1 MKRREFIAGLG
12 GAAAW
17 PLAARAQQAGVPV
30 VGLLRS
36 SSAAPLARIVEAFR
50 EGLSDNGFVEGHN
63 VIVEQRWADNK
74 LERLP
79 DLAADLLRRKVA
91 VLVCNGPAVGVAKI
105 ATTTTPIV
113 FVVGD
118 DPVKM
123 GLVASLN
130 RPTGNLTGVTFFGGG
145 RLAAKRLELLRELLP
160 KATLVALFLDPADTG
175 IRVELSSIEAAAQT
189 LALQMIVVNAES
201 DQQLDRAFAQ
211 VVATGADA
219 VLLGGGPLLFAN
231 RQRIVSLAARHA
243 LPMIYELREYVEAGG
258 LISYSASFSSAYRQ
272 AGLYAGRILHGAKPA
287 DLPVLQPT
295 TFELAINLKA
305 AKTLGID
312 VPPTLLA
319 RADEVIE

>member
-1 MKRREFIAGLG
+1 MKRREFIAGLV

-17 PLAARAQQAGVPV
+17 PFAARAQQAGVPV

-160 KATLVALFLDPADTG
+160 KATLVALFLDPAG
-175 IRVELSSIEAAAQT
+175 H
-189 LALQMIVVNAES
+189 
-201 DQQLDRAFAQ
+201 
-211 VVATGADA
+211 
-219 VLLGGGPLLFAN
+219 P
-231 RQRIVSLAARHA
+231 
-243 LPMIYELREYVEAGG
+243 
-258 LISYSASFSSAYRQ
+258 
-272 AGLYAGRILHGAKPA
+272 GRTI
-287 DLPVLQPT
+287 
-295 TFELAINLKA
+295 
-305 AKTLGID
+305 
-312 VPPTLLA
+312 
-319 RADEVIE
+319 